1 MHNDTHVCLG
11 SDTYTYTQKFKL
23 LIKTPYS
30 TRITFVYDLIYTHIH
45 THTFGKYIKLAFCSH
60 KSASAY

>member
-1 MHNDTHVCLG
+1 MHKDTHVCLG
-11 SDTYTYTQKFKL
+11 SDTYTYTHKFKL

-45 THTFGKYIKLAFCSH
+45 THIWEVH
-60 KSASAY
+60 KTCILLT